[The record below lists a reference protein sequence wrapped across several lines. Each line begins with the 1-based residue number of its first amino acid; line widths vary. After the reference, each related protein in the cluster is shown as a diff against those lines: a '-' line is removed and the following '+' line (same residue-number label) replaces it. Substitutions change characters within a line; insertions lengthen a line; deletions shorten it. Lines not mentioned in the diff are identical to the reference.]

1 MPTFKEPLEVQDRA
15 IILSRTGLRLLLI
28 DSEARQL
35 RWAGRMTVGGIHSPH
50 PAAVLDVSK
59 SQKAIF
65 LPLLT
70 TAARNS
76 LPNPQTGMLIY
87 NVTTGQVEVYQAG
100 AWQALGSGGGGS
112 GIAVRKNNGTPTPYR
127 SILNLLEGSNVTLNV
142 VDDPSDGEIEI
153 TVSSGGGPSI
163 TFQEDG
169 ADLAA
174 RPKVNFGSGIVASD
188 NSANN
193 RTDVEADYGISADI
207 QSVGSSNQAGSSPR
221 VARADHVHALPP
233 VLDSNA
239 RVAIRQS
246 GTTIGTRRA
255 INFLAGPNVAL
266 NISDDSTNEE
276 VDVEISA
283 SGSGLTIYEDGT
295 PLTPRGG
302 LNFGDGVVAS
312 DDGVNNRTNVNIDYG
327 STAEVQPVSGS
338 ANAGTSLRLARIDHV
353 HPVPNTLDSNAR
365 VQVKNNGAAV
375 GTRRAI
381 NFIAGS
387 NVTLSISDDASN
399 EEVDVT
405 ISAVGSDPST
415 FILRGLLE
423 DRPTPSMAGRLYW
436 AYDVGVL
443 YRDSGSAWQT
453 YSDGLHHMVWVF
465 SGPLA
470 VTAGMI
476 RLRPNQPGTILGVR
490 CSAGTAPAGSS
501 IIVDVKKNNSTI
513 FPDSPKPN
521 VPAGS
526 NDGSLATPDVT
537 SFSAGD
543 IFTCNITQ
551 VGSSNPGSDLVVTL
565 FWVI

>member
-1 MPTFKEPLEVQDRA
+1 
-15 IILSRTGLRLLLI
+15 
-28 DSEARQL
+28 
-35 RWAGRMTVGGIHSPH
+35 MTVGGIHSPH

-100 AWQALGSGGGGS
+100 AWQALGSGG
-112 GIAVRKNNGTPTPYR
+112 
-127 SILNLLEGSNVTLNV
+127 
-142 VDDPSDGEIEI
+142 
-153 TVSSGGGPSI
+153 GGGPSI

-405 ISAVGSDPST
+405 ISAAGGGGGSDPST
-415 FILRGLLE
+415 FILRGLLA

-513 FPDSPKPN
+513 FPASPKPN

-543 IFTCNITQ
+543 IFTCDITQ